1 MKTTDLLL
9 DAFGRIAEEVA
20 DTVEGLGEEQLAFR
34 PGPGANSIA
43 WLVWHLTRVQ
53 DNHVA
58 EAAGEPEIWIGG
70 RLGRPVRAVAGPRR
84 HRLRPQ
90 RRARSAKVRASAE
103 LLAGYPTRSASGP
116 AGTSPSLDDEALD
129 RVVDERWDPPVTLG
143 VRLVSVIGDDMA
155 HLGQAQYVRGLQQR
169 A

>member
-9 DAFGRIAEEVA
+9 DAFGRIAEEVG
-20 DTVEGLGEEQLAFR
+20 DTVEGLSEDQLAFR

-53 DNHVA
+53 DDHVA
-58 EAAGEPEIWIGG
+58 EVAGEPEQVWTAHGWAD
-70 RLGRPVRAVAGPRR
+70 RLGLPLDPADTGYGHSVEEV
-84 HRLRPQ
+84 
-90 RRARSAKVRASAE
+90 AKVRAAAE
-103 LLAGYPTRSASGP
+103 LLTGYLDAVDEQTRRYLSARW
-116 AGTSPSLDDEALD
+116 TTTLD

-143 VRLVSVIGDDMA
+143 VRLVSVVNDDMP
-155 HLGQAQYVRGLQQR
+155 HVGQAQYVRGLQQR

>member
-9 DAFGRIAEEVA
+9 DAFGRIDEEVG
-20 DTVEGLGEEQLAFR
+20 DTVEGLSEEQLAFR
-34 PGPGANSIA
+34 PGAGANSIA
-43 WLVWHLTRVQ
+43 WLVWHLVRVQ

-58 EAAGEPEIWIGG
+58 EAAGEPEIWLEDGWADRFG
-70 RLGRPVRAVAGPRR
+70 LSLDPADTGYGHSVDDV
-84 HRLRPQ
+84 
-90 RRARSAKVRASAE
+90 AKVRASAE
-103 LLAGYPTRSASGP
+103 LLTGYADAVGERTRRYLS
-116 AGTSPSLDDEALD
+116 SLDEEALD

-143 VRLVSVIGDDMA
+143 VRLISVIGDDMA

>member
-9 DAFGRIAEEVA
+9 DAFGRITEEVG
-20 DTVEGLGEEQLAFR
+20 DTVEGLSEEQLAFR
-34 PGPGANSIA
+34 PGTGANSIA

-58 EAAGEPEIWIGG
+58 EAAGEPEVWLEDGWADRFG
-70 RLGRPVRAVAGPRR
+70 LSLDPADTGYGHSVDDV
-84 HRLRPQ
+84 
-90 RRARSAKVRASAE
+90 AKVRASAE
-103 LLAGYPTRSASGP
+103 LLTGYADAVGERSRRYLS
-116 AGTSPSLDDEALD
+116 SLDDEALD

>member
-9 DAFGRIAEEVA
+9 DAFGRIAEEVG
-20 DTVEGLGEEQLAFR
+20 DTVEGLSEEQLAFR
-34 PGPGANSIA
+34 PDAGANSIA
-43 WLVWHLTRVQ
+43 WLVWHLARVQ

-58 EAAGEPEIWIGG
+58 EAAGEPEIWLEDGWADRFG
-70 RLGRPVRAVAGPRR
+70 LSLDPADTGYGHSVEDV
-84 HRLRPQ
+84 
-90 RRARSAKVRASAE
+90 AKVRASAE
-103 LLAGYPTRSASGP
+103 LLTGYADAVGER
-116 AGTSPSLDDEALD
+116 TSRYVASLDDEALD

>member
-9 DAFGRIAEEVA
+9 DAFGRIAEEVG
-20 DTVEGLGEEQLAFR
+20 DTVDGLSEEQLAFR
-34 PGPGANSIA
+34 PGTGANSIA
-43 WLVWHLTRVQ
+43 WLVWHLVRVQ

-58 EAAGEPEIWIGG
+58 EAAGEPEIWLEDGWADRFG
-70 RLGRPVRAVAGPRR
+70 LSLDPADTGYGHSVDDV
-84 HRLRPQ
+84 
-90 RRARSAKVRASAE
+90 AKVRASAE
-103 LLAGYPTRSASGP
+103 LLTGYADAVGERSRRYLS
-116 AGTSPSLDDEALD
+116 SLDDEALD

>member
-20 DTVEGLGEEQLAFR
+20 DTVEGLSEDQLAFR
-34 PGPGANSIA
+34 PGAGANSIA

-58 EAAGEPEIWIGG
+58 EAARRARDLDRG

-84 HRLRPQ
+84 HRLWPQ
-90 RRARSAKVRASAE
+90 RRRGGEGPHLRRA
-103 LLAGYPTRSASGP
+103 LTGYADAVGERTRRYLS
-116 AGTSPSLDDEALD
+116 SLDDEALD

>member
-9 DAFGRIAEEVA
+9 DAFGRIGEEVG
-20 DTVEGLGEEQLAFR
+20 DTVEGLSEEQLAFR
-34 PGPGANSIA
+34 PGAGANSIA
-43 WLVWHLTRVQ
+43 WLVWHLVRVQ

-58 EAAGEPEIWIGG
+58 EAAGEPEIWLEDGWADRFG
-70 RLGRPVRAVAGPRR
+70 LSLDPADTGYGHSVDDV
-84 HRLRPQ
+84 
-90 RRARSAKVRASAE
+90 AKVRASAE
-103 LLAGYPTRSASGP
+103 LLTGYADAVGERTRRYLS
-116 AGTSPSLDDEALD
+116 SLDEEALD

-143 VRLVSVIGDDMA
+143 VRLISVIGDDMA

>member
-9 DAFGRIAEEVA
+9 DAFGRIAEEVG
-20 DTVEGLGEEQLAFR
+20 DTVEGLSEEQLAFR
-34 PGPGANSIA
+34 PGTGANSIA

-58 EAAGEPEIWIGG
+58 EAAGEPEVWLEDGWADRFG
-70 RLGRPVRAVAGPRR
+70 LSLDSADTGYGHSVEDV
-84 HRLRPQ
+84 
-90 RRARSAKVRASAE
+90 AKVRASAE
-103 LLAGYPTRSASGP
+103 LLTGYADAVGERSRRYLS
-116 AGTSPSLDDEALD
+116 SLDDEALD

>member
-9 DAFGRIAEEVA
+9 DAFGRIAEEVG
-20 DTVEGLGEEQLAFR
+20 DTVEGLSEEQLAFR
-34 PGPGANSIA
+34 PGTGANSIA
-43 WLVWHLTRVQ
+43 WLVWHLVRVQ

-58 EAAGEPEIWIGG
+58 EAAGEPEIWLEDGWADRFG
-70 RLGRPVRAVAGPRR
+70 LSLDPADTGYGHSVDDV
-84 HRLRPQ
+84 
-90 RRARSAKVRASAE
+90 AKVRASAE
-103 LLAGYPTRSASGP
+103 LLAGYADAVGERSRRYLS
-116 AGTSPSLDDEALD
+116 SLDDEALD